1 MSTRGVPKK
10 GVYMSLGHGSDIVK
24 GEPLPVPEGCVYVTF
39 ALCGQISTHSH
50 RIMKAFEDPAVRDLL
65 RDPVKHV
72 GLLTEHFG
80 ETLHIHYPEAEDPA
94 SRTYYDAKYKPF
106 LANEVKGHGCFS
118 KKSGL
123 YRLGSVSSFKAPA
136 SMISPQ
142 VHPDIR
148 SYTASFPCDDIE
160 EPVLKFIYKGSLHPT
175 LKDIL
180 EEYDAGPLT
189 FKKMKAIARE
199 QAYLQ
204 SWAFENWPGVHYNF
218 VCRGSASKEENIT
231 NSATLRRRRNS
242 VSASR
247 KLLR

>member
-1 MSTRGVPKK
+1 
-10 GVYMSLGHGSDIVK
+10 
-24 GEPLPVPEGCVYVTF
+24 
-39 ALCGQISTHSH
+39 
-50 RIMKAFEDPAVRDLL
+50 MKAFEDPAVRDLL